1 MPLLTLEA
9 HDPFGDSIG
18 IDSNLPD
25 NFGRS
30 VIFGLSALT
39 STITVS
45 TVGGPPFI
53 LAAVLLGTV
62 YYNGMQFLIF
72 FLFGVLIPDLVSKVY
87 GQTSRDMRR
96 LGKSAEI
103 F

>member
-1 MPLLTLEA
+1 MTNHLCV
-9 HDPFGDSIG
+9 G

-39 STITVS
+39 SIITVS
-45 TVGGPPFI
+45 TVGGAPFI

-62 YYNGMQFLIF
+62 YYNGKLAHTML
-72 FLFGVLIPDLVSKVY
+72 DH
-87 GQTSRDMRR
+87 TSFI
-96 LGKSAEI
+96 K
-103 F
+103 